1 MHFRSHLGREAER
14 KTAQY
19 LLQNGFRII
28 ELNYRKNHGEIDI
41 IATAPDLLV
50 FVEVKMRQN
59 NYFDLSDVITLGK
72 QRKIIAVA
80 KEYIGRNGWQE
91 RSYRFD
97 VALLQGTENNLEL
110 TYISNA
116 FNEGNCT
123 W

>member
-1 MHFRSHLGREAER
+1 MHFRSHLGREAEQ
-14 KTAQY
+14 KTAHY
-19 LLQNGFRII
+19 LLQNGFSII
-28 ELNYRKNHGEIDI
+28 ELNYRKKRGEIDI
-41 IATAPDLLV
+41 IASTHDLLV

-59 NYFDLSDVITLGK
+59 NYFDLSDVITPGK

-97 VALLQGTENNLEL
+97 VALMHGTENNLEL
-110 TYISNA
+110 TYIQNA
-116 FNEGNCT
+116 FNEGDCT

>member
-1 MHFRSHLGREAER
+1 MHFRSQLGREAEQ

-19 LLQNGFRII
+19 LLQHEFRII
-28 ELNYRKNHGEIDI
+28 EQNYRKKHGEIDI
-41 IATAPDLLV
+41 IASKPNLLV

-59 NYFDLSDVITLGK
+59 NYFDLSDVITPGK

-80 KEYIGRNGWQE
+80 KEYISKNGWEE

-110 TYISNA
+110 MYIPNA
-116 FNEGNCT
+116 FNEGDCT

>member
-1 MHFRSHLGREAER
+1 MHFRSQLGREAEHR
-14 KTAQY
+14 TAQY
-19 LLQNGFRII
+19 LLHHGFKII
-28 ELNYRKNHGEIDI
+28 EQNYRKNHGEIDI
-41 IATAPDLLV
+41 IASNHDLLV

-59 NYFDLSDVITLGK
+59 NYFDLSDVITPGK
-72 QRKIIAVA
+72 QRKIINVA

-116 FNEGNCT
+116 FNEGDCT

>member
-1 MHFRSHLGREAER
+1 MHYRSQLGREAEH

-19 LLQNGFRII
+19 LLQNGFAII
-28 ELNYRKNHGEIDI
+28 EQNYRKKRGEIDI
-41 IATAPDLLV
+41 IASTHDLLV

-59 NYFDLSDVITLGK
+59 NYFDLSDVITPSK
-72 QRKIIAVA
+72 RRKIISVA

-97 VALLQGTENNLEL
+97 VALLHGTENNLEL
-110 TYISNA
+110 SYIPNA
-116 FNEGNCT
+116 FNEGDFT